1 MGEAIMTEQ
10 IHEGVVEDL
19 ERYPEETALEIIG
32 VDEMVLDWFWKSPD
46 LIIAFTKIMRREL
59 IEKLYQQR
67 VEERKLRG
75 VL

>member
-1 MGEAIMTEQ
+1 MTEQ

>member
-1 MGEAIMTEQ
+1 MTEQ

-32 VDEMVLDWFWKSPD
+32 VDDIVLNWFWKSPD
-46 LIIAFTKIMRREL
+46 LIKAFAKIMRREL